1 MDQLLKKS
9 FRPEFLNRLDEI
21 VFYKP
26 LTRENVTAIVD
37 LLIGGLNKRLAD
49 KQRLRSLYGARPL
62 RRYVQH
68 TVETLVGRKMIADE
82 VAPGSTLTVDCVA
95 GELVVH

>member
-1 MDQLLKKS
+1 MS
-9 FRPEFLNRLDEI
+9 S
-21 VFYKP
+21 
-26 LTRENVTAIVD
+26 TTVTIPV
-37 LLIGGLNKRLAD
+37 
-49 KQRLRSLYGARPL
+49 YGARPL
-62 RRYVQH
+62 RRFLQH

>member
-1 MDQLLKKS
+1 MELTADAKS
-9 FRPEFLNRLDEI
+9 HIIDAAYDPI
-21 VFYKP
+21 
-26 LTRENVTAIVD
+26 
-37 LLIGGLNKRLAD
+37 
-49 KQRLRSLYGARPL
+49 YGARPL
-62 RRYVQH
+62 RRYLQH